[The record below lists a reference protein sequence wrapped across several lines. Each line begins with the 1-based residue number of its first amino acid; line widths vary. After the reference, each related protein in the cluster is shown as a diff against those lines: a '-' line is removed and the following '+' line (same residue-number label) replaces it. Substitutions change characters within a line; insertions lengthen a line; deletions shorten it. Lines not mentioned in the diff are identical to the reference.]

1 MITILYIK
9 YKKSVTFSID
19 SPWAF
24 PTLIEKSHDIFVS
37 GFTRDLISN
46 SLKSE
51 YLGYFG
57 EFHFLRDYI

>member
-1 MITILYIK
+1 MDISYTNREK
-9 YKKSVTFSID
+9 
-19 SPWAF
+19 
-24 PTLIEKSHDIFVS
+24 KSHDIFVS

-51 YLGYFG
+51 YSGYFG